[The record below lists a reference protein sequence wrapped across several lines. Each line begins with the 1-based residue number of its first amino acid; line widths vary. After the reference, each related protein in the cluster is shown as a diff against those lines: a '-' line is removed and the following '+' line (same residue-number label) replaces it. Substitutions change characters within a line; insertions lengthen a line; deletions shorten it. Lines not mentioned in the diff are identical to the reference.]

1 MRLFALLATAGMLLV
16 GCSEP
21 PSEPELFYGPDVAL
35 VESLAQ
41 QERLAKAQAQQLKAQ
56 ALQLEAQRFGVSAEK
71 LQRARAQLPADQRA
85 KVASLMMVGVRNFD
99 DAAFALDQGVG
110 GIFIGS
116 WTDPALLTQPGR
128 DIAELKRRAGRPFDV
143 SIDAE
148 GGRVQR
154 QPALFGQ
161 VPSPREMATTCTP
174 EQTRDIAF
182 QLGSGLAAA
191 GVTVDF
197 APSLDVDNG
206 PANGAI
212 GDRSFSA
219 DPATAAR
226 YGAAFGHGLID
237 AGVRPVYK
245 HFPGHGRASGD
256 SHFQDVTSPPL
267 DSVRAVDLSPYGPAL
282 REAPGA
288 VMVGH
293 VRVPGLG
300 DASPSS
306 INPAA
311 YALLRS
317 GDYPGGAPYPG
328 VIYTDDLSGMK
339 AITDRMGT
347 PEAVLAALR
356 AGADCALWISTKD
369 LGRAIDV
376 VNSAVTSGA
385 FPVSQLEDSAL
396 RVRLQQL
403 PEQDNKPD

>member
-1 MRLFALLATAGMLLV
+1 MRIIALLTALSLTV
-16 GCSEP
+16 AGCSAP
-21 PSEPELFYGPDVAL
+21 PAEEEMHYGPDPAL
-35 VESLAQ
+35 VAMLANQERINRERAEQ
-41 QERLAKAQAQQLKAQ
+41 QEA
-56 ALQLEAQRFGVSAEK
+56 ERFGVSVEQ
-71 LQRARAQLPADQRA
+71 LQRARAELPADQRA

-99 DAAFALDQGVG
+99 DAVFALEQGAG
-110 GIFIGS
+110 GIFVGS

-128 DIAELKRRAGRPFDV
+128 NIAALRERINRPFEV

-161 VPSPREMATTCTP
+161 VPAPRDIAATRTP
-174 EQTRDIAF
+174 EEARDIAF

-191 GVTVDF
+191 GITVDF
-197 APSLDVDNG
+197 APVLDVDKG
-206 PANGAI
+206 AATGAI

-219 DPATAAR
+219 DPAVAAR
-226 YGAAFGHGLID
+226 YGAAFGRGLAD

-267 DSVRAVDLSPYGPAL
+267 ESVREVDLAPYGPAL

-317 GDYPGGAPYPG
+317 GDYPGGAPYRG
-328 VIYTDDLSGMK
+328 VIYTDDLSGMR

-347 PEAVLAALR
+347 PAAVLAALT
-356 AGADCALWISTKD
+356 AGADCALWISTND
-369 LGRAIDV
+369 LVRAIDEV
-376 VNSAVTSGA
+376 DAAVSSGA
-385 FPVSQLEDSAL
+385 YPVSQLEDSAL
-396 RVRLQQL
+396 RVRLQQIR
-403 PEQDNKPD
+403 D

>member
-1 MRLFALLATAGMLLV
+1 MRRTLLSAAIVLSLV
-16 GCSEP
+16 ACTPKTPE
-21 PSEPELFYGPDVAL
+21 EPERIYGPDPTL
-35 VESLAQ
+35 V
-41 QERLAKAQAQQLKAQ
+41 QQLAEQ
-56 ALQLEAQRFGVSAEK
+56 RRISQENADNAEAARFGATVEQWRQAKTQVPAE
-71 LQRARAQLPADQRA
+71 QRA
-85 KVASLMMVGVRNFD
+85 KVASLMMVGVRNYD
-99 DAAFALDQGVG
+99 DARFALSQGAG

-116 WTDPALLTQPGR
+116 WTDPALLKEPGR
-128 DIAELKRRAGRPFDV
+128 NVAALREEFGPSFEV

-161 VPSPREMATTCTP
+161 VPAPREMA
-174 EQTRDIAF
+174 QQNLDARAIGF
-182 QLGSGLAAA
+182 RLGTGLREV

-197 APSLDVDNG
+197 APVLDVDNG
-206 PANGAI
+206 AASGAI

-219 DPATAAR
+219 DPAVA
-226 YGAAFGHGLID
+226 AAFASAFARGLLD

-256 SHFQDVTSPPL
+256 SHFQDVTAPPL
-267 DSVRAVDLSPYGPAL
+267 ESVREVDLAPYGPAL
-282 REAPGA
+282 RDAPGA

-317 GDYPGGAPYPG
+317 GEYPGGAPYRG

-339 AITDRMGT
+339 AISDRMGT
-347 PEAVLAALR
+347 PQAAVAALK

-369 LGRAIDV
+369 LVAAIDTADA
-376 VNSAVTSGA
+376 AVTNGEY
-385 FPVSQLEDSAL
+385 PLDQLEDSAL
-396 RVRLQQL
+396 RVQLQRI
-403 PEQDNKPD
+403 

>member
-1 MRLFALLATAGMLLV
+1 MRLIALLAALSVSVGGCAAVETAD
-16 GCSEP
+16 
-21 PSEPELFYGPDVAL
+21 EPEQTFGPDSAL
-35 VESLAQ
+35 VTMLAQ
-41 QERLAKAQAQQLKAQ
+41 QQRITREHAE
-56 ALQLEAQRFGVSAEK
+56 LQEAERFGVSVAA
-71 LQRARAQLPADQRA
+71 LQRARAELPTDQRA

-99 DAAFALDQGVG
+99 DAVFALEQGVG

-116 WTDPALLTQPGR
+116 WTDPALLTEPGR
-128 DIAELKRRAGRPFDV
+128 NIAALRERIGRPFEV

-154 QPALFGQ
+154 QPALFGS
-161 VPSPREMATTCTP
+161 VPSPREIASTKSP
-174 EQTRDIAF
+174 EEARAIA
-182 QLGSGLAAA
+182 QHLGQGLSAK
-191 GVTVDF
+191 GITVDF
-197 APSLDVDNG
+197 APVLDVDNG
-206 PANGAI
+206 ASNGAI

-219 DPATAAR
+219 DPAVAAT
-226 YGAAFGHGLID
+226 YGAAFARGLND

-267 DSVRAVDLSPYGPAL
+267 EDVKRVDLAPYGPAL

-317 GDYPGGAPYPG
+317 GDYPGGEPYRG
-328 VIYTDDLSGMK
+328 VIYTDDLSGMR
-339 AITDRMGT
+339 AITNRMGT
-347 PEAVLAALR
+347 PAAVLASLK
-356 AGADCALWISTKD
+356 AGADCALWISTAN
-369 LGRAIDV
+369 LPRAIDEV
-376 VNSAVTSGA
+376 DAALSNGVYPLA
-385 FPVSQLEDSAL
+385 QLEDSAL
-396 RVRLQQL
+396 RVRLQL
-403 PEQDNKPD
+403 HTD